1 MIFLIQNRHAIIFQL
16 TIMSK
21 TKPIMIIFKKKK
33 IDLEKFENCENK
45 KNEKYT
51 IQSNKINLLT
61 LFLLKHFLNFA
72 AEIFFYRYFIY
83 GQQYI
88 IICIELEN
96 FWLWK
101 KNYRKVLSM
110 FIARVRSDS
119 TIVLTRIYLWSC
131 YHEVSILVLGA
142 TSIVSC
148 LIGERKLVQRATLVE
163 KGLSEKSYKSENR
176 VIL

>member
-1 MIFLIQNRHAIIFQL
+1 
-16 TIMSK
+16 MSK
-21 TKPIMIIFKKKK
+21 TRPIMIIFKKKK

-51 IQSNKINLLT
+51 IQSNKINLLS

-96 FWLWK
+96 F
-101 KNYRKVLSM
+101 
-110 FIARVRSDS
+110 
-119 TIVLTRIYLWSC
+119 
-131 YHEVSILVLGA
+131 
-142 TSIVSC
+142 
-148 LIGERKLVQRATLVE
+148 
-163 KGLSEKSYKSENR
+163 
-176 VIL
+176 